1 MSEISIQQAADG
13 TGTVMITGVPIAAYV
28 PPVLAAPDPVEAA
41 PAPTAVASA
50 VLAVCEY
57 VVAGS
62 TITVTNKSTS
72 ARPVASASFSRGDG
86 TSARALAIDE
96 SYTYTTTRTSV
107 TPILTVTDDTG
118 VKDSAFMSFALP
130 TNASGT
136 AIGRGAPDPSAQPPS
151 DPPPTSDAPPSQPAP
166 TDLPPPSG
174 TTHSVVARTTIDNVQ
189 WTATAVVGED
199 PTEFCQYYFKFI
211 DPNGNPHPSL
221 RLLAFADCC
230 EVGAVNGRSG
240 MGYVGSLTI
249 EYDGEVVWDAA
260 QVLFFCGTLNKT
272 IRYGKFQPKW
282 KPVQDGL
289 FPNYAKPASPL
300 QISLQKYD
308 WSYNGA
314 GYCSVLAQQTTGMR
328 GEIAVI
334 PPPDIPFVLDPS
346 DATYAWVRQ
355 VADNDGAWAIARLDD
370 ATGMPFDI
378 RTYPNATL
386 MGSPPFSGNPI
397 VPKINDGVVPV
408 CPTTWDVAHHT
419 GYGFVVAAATGS
431 VRDRLHAA
439 ILGNA
444 ALTALNPGY
453 RQQCGVWAHYQE
465 RGSAWALRSLFYAS
479 RVGLMSDYFVG
490 QLGVQR
496 QQGER
501 QITNATGMQGTYIN
515 RTFPDGS
522 KGTAQWEE
530 NFTRLML
537 GVIAANEPA
546 WETLRARMAKGLSLF
561 MVSPQYQLATG
572 YTLAWRNVDGSDKT
586 TLSDMLQST
595 LYSWDA
601 ADIATAVSSAVTAAE
616 MSALIA
622 KYQSGWAGKTGDFMQ
637 YVTATDGYPA
647 IVRAATAANFAVDSK
662 EWTTCD
668 GVPTKPAFTA
678 DTWQWNIVPRAA

>member
-1 MSEISIQQAADG
+1 MTEISIQQDANG

-28 PPVLAAPDPVEAA
+28 PPVVAAPPPVEAA
-41 PAPTAVASA
+41 PAPTNIASA
-50 VLAVCEY
+50 VLAVCDY
-57 VVAGS
+57 VIAGS

-86 TSARALAIDE
+86 TSARALAIGE
-96 SYTYTTTRTSV
+96 SYTYTTTRASV
-107 TPILTVTDDTG
+107 TPILTVTDDAG

-136 AIGRGAPDPSAQPPS
+136 ANGRGAPDPSAQPPS
-151 DPPPTSDAPPSQPAP
+151 DPTPTSDAPPSQPAP
-166 TDLPPPSG
+166 TALAPPSG

-199 PTEFCQYYFKFI
+199 PTELCQYYFRFVDK
-211 DPNGNPHPSL
+211 DGNPHPSL

-230 EVGAVNGRSG
+230 EAGAVNGRSG
-240 MGYVGSLTI
+240 MGYIGSLTI
-249 EYDGEVVWDAA
+249 EYDGEVVWDGS
-260 QVLFFCGTLNKT
+260 QVLFYCGTLNKA
-272 IRYGKFQPKW
+272 IRYGKFQPTW
-282 KPVQDGL
+282 KPAPAGL

-328 GEIAVI
+328 GEIAPV
-334 PPPDIPFVLDPS
+334 PPPDIPFLLDPS
-346 DATYAWVRQ
+346 DATYAWMRQ

-370 ATGMPFDI
+370 DTGLPFDV
-378 RTYPNATL
+378 RTYPSTSL
-386 MGSPPFSGNPI
+386 MGSPSFSGNPI
-397 VPKINDGVVPV
+397 APKINDGVVPV

-419 GYGFVVAAATGS
+419 GYGFAAAAATGS

-465 RGSAWALRSLFYAS
+465 RGSAWALRSIFYAA
-479 RVGLMSDYFVG
+479 RTGLMQDYFAE
-490 QLGVQR
+490 QLDIQR

-501 QITNATGMQGTYIN
+501 QVTNLQGMQGTYIN

-522 KGTAQWEE
+522 TGTAQWEE
-530 NFTRLML
+530 NFTRTVLAI
-537 GVIAANEPA
+537 IARNVPT
-546 WETLRARMAKGLSLF
+546 WETLRARMAKGISLF
-561 MVSPQYQLATG
+561 MTSPQFQLATG
-572 YTLAWRNVDGSDKT
+572 YTLAWRNADGSDKT
-586 TLSDMLQST
+586 TLADMLQSS

-601 ADIATAVSSAVTAAE
+601 ADIATAISPSATTAE
-616 MSALIA
+616 ISALIT
-622 KYQSGWAGKTGDFMQ
+622 KYQAGWAGKTGDFMQ
-637 YVTATDGYPA
+637 YVTAVDGYPA
-647 IVRAATAANFAVDSK
+647 IVRAATASNFSAGSP
-662 EWTTCD
+662 EWKTCD
-668 GVPTKPAFTA
+668 GVPTKPAFSDA
-678 DTWQWNIVPRAA
+678 AWQWNIVQGVA